1 MMITTIPGNVNMSA
15 TLKGKK
21 MDNRNLNSYWFGHI
35 EALVAGIDYIALNKT
50 LTVEEAE
57 KAMLSLAN
65 IASKCEALK
74 KNIEGN
80 L

>member
-1 MMITTIPGNVNMSA
+1 MI
-15 TLKGKK
+15 K
-21 MDNRNLNSYWFGHI
+21 MDNSNLNSYWYGHI
-35 EALVAGIDYIALNKT
+35 EALVSSIDYIALNKG

-57 KAMLSLAN
+57 RATLALAN

-74 KNIEGN
+74 KNIEGK